1 LPCFQG
7 LDISLTLRSLEAKL
21 TTNAARKNEAR
32 CLFSNEKLALS
43 RFFPKEAKNFPEDS
57 LSHEQLSMNRILREK
72 KGFTLVE
79 LAIVLVIIGLIVGT
93 GFTVWRTTLESTR
106 LSTTKSHLEN
116 VKSAA
121 INFAMANG
129 RLPCPD
135 STVPPNNTGQ
145 SNPVGAG
152 ICAGCANPPC
162 VVPFQ
167 TLQIQLPGGRD
178 SYGNVFR
185 YDVSYDTAG
194 GALGGLTNTTQDT
207 FCGVLYEYM
216 VRATDAGVPRVPC
229 VTSPND
235 GADNGQI
242 GAAGQGYAVAAVVI
256 SEAPVGNVFNAT
268 VGLSLKNVAG
278 TPREYEMA
286 TRANDNT
293 YGNLLAELTFGELF
307 NKVCTS
313 QKTKIRI
320 QNYTGVIK
328 YAQFAGSS
336 ACTQVNPTT
345 GYMDIYQGSTL
356 TFYNDATCATLCVA
370 AGAITFSMAAT
381 NDAGTT
387 DWGGALPRG
396 RDGRIQITTAACTLG
411 DNTLPTP

>member
-1 LPCFQG
+1 
-7 LDISLTLRSLEAKL
+7 
-21 TTNAARKNEAR
+21 
-32 CLFSNEKLALS
+32 
-43 RFFPKEAKNFPEDS
+43 
-57 LSHEQLSMNRILREK
+57 MNQIFREN

-116 VKSAA
+116 IKSAT

-145 SNPVGAG
+145 SNPVGSG
-152 ICAGCANPPC
+152 ICAGCAAPPC
-162 VVPFQ
+162 FAPYQ

-178 SYGNVFR
+178 AYGNVFR

-194 GALGGLTNTTQDT
+194 GALGGLSNATQDT

-216 VRATDAGVPRVPC
+216 VRATDAGLPRVPC
-229 VTSPND
+229 VTSSND

-256 SEAPVGNVFNAT
+256 SETPVGNVFNAT
-268 VGLSLKNVAG
+268 AGLSLKNVAG

-320 QNYTGVIK
+320 QNYTPSPKWAKITGTTLCSQINNAIAGVCATPPCHIE
-328 YAQFAGSS
+328 
-336 ACTQVNPTT
+336 V
-345 GYMDIYQGSTL
+345 YQGSSVD
-356 TFYNDATCATLCVA
+356 FYNNSNDCQAFCTPQPCTPGPQCGSTV
-370 AGAITFSMAAT
+370 TFSMAGA

-396 RDGRIQITTAACTLG
+396 REGRVQITTAACTLG
-411 DNTLPTP
+411 DNTWSTP